1 MSVELIVSILAAVLL
16 CLLLRF
22 VMKRPLVFSV
32 ICALMVVLAVN
43 INVVK
48 PMLEHVGENLGTN
61 VVLGISAVLML
72 VLLFL
77 KVPVFISVLAAST
90 IYFLFNPGINQ
101 VIFGQ
106 KAITG
111 TESSSLLAIPF
122 FVCAGVFMNYSGV
135 TSRIMDF
142 CSAVTG
148 RLPGGLAQVNVLLST
163 LMGGLSGSNLAD
175 AAMEA
180 KMLVPEMEKKGF
192 SKEFSSVV
200 TAASAMITPLIP
212 PGIAMILYGCIANVS
227 IGKLFTSGIAVG
239 STLCL
244 AEMLLV
250 HFISKKRGYVPI
262 RTKRMT
268 GKEFWATLRPAL
280 LPLCLPVIIIGG
292 IRLGIFS
299 ATEAGAVAI
308 LYAVILGLFYREL
321 TFKTILQA
329 CKETITTT
337 AGIMLIVSAAS
348 VFSWILTKERVP
360 QQLTEFIVSV
370 CPNKYAF
377 LIAVNI
383 FVLIAGM
390 FIEGN
395 ATMIVLVPLLAPIA
409 AQYGINEIQ
418 FAMIYIFNNAIGAL
432 SPPMGTLMFVTCSV
446 TGCKTKSFIREAVP
460 FYILLL
466 VVLILFTFVPPVTT
480 GIVQLIYGSV

>member
-1 MSVELIVSILAAVLL
+1 MTLELVLSVFGALA
-16 CLLLRF
+16 
-22 VMKRPLVFSV
+22 
-32 ICALMVVLAVN
+32 IIALMRFAMKKPWAVSVLAGLMVLLAVN
-43 INVVK
+43 IHWIK
-48 PMLEHVGENLGTN
+48 PALESVGAALGTN
-61 VVLGISAVLML
+61 VVLGIAAVMML
-72 VLLFL
+72 VLLFM
-77 KVPVFISVLAAST
+77 KVPVFVAVFAASA

-101 VIFGQ
+101 IIFGQ

-135 TSRIMDF
+135 TNRIMNF
-142 CSAVTG
+142 CSAITG

-239 STLCL
+239 TTLCI
-244 AEMLLV
+244 AEMILV

-262 RTKRMT
+262 RTRRMT
-268 GKEFWATLRPAL
+268 GKEFWDALRPAL
-280 LPLCLPVIIIGG
+280 LPLCLPIIIIGG
-292 IRLGIFS
+292 IRLGVFS

-308 LYAVILGLFYREL
+308 IYAIILGIIYKEL
-321 TFKTILQA
+321 SWRSILQA
-329 CKETITTT
+329 CKETVTTT

-348 VFSWILTKERVP
+348 VFSWVLTKERVP
-360 QQLTEFIVSV
+360 QQLTEFIVSI
-370 CPNKYAF
+370 CPNKYMF

-383 FVLIAGM
+383 LVLIAGM

-432 SPPMGTLMFVTCSV
+432 SPPMGTLMFVTCAV
-446 TGCKTKSFIREAVP
+446 TGCKTKPFIKEAVP

-466 VVLILFTFVPPVTT
+466 VVLLLFTFVPPVTT